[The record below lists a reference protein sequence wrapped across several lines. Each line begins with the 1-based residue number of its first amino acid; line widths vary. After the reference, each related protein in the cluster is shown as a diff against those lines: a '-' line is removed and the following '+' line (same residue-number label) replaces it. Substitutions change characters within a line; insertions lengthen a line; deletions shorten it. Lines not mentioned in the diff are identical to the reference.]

1 MATLGSLALFAIFL
15 CIIVS
20 MYGGGFATVPAY
32 LADLFGTKMVGAIH
46 GRLLTAWSVAG
57 VLGPVIVNYIRD
69 FQIDSG
75 VPRTQAY
82 NVIMY
87 ILAALLVLGFICNA
101 LIRPVDPKH
110 HLKTDDAEAAAIT
123 KSAASMTPSAPAPV
137 ALTPAVAMAWLA
149 VWIPIGWGVWATLAK
164 ASVLFRH

>member
-1 MATLGSLALFAIFL
+1 
-15 CIIVS
+15 
-20 MYGGGFATVPAY
+20 
-32 LADLFGTKMVGAIH
+32 
-46 GRLLTAWSVAG
+46 
-57 VLGPVIVNYIRD
+57 VNYIRD

-87 ILAALLVLGFICNA
+87 ILAALLVLGFICNM
-101 LIRPVDPKH
+101 LIKPVDPQH
-110 HLKTDDAEAAAIT
+110 HMKTDAAEAAALT
-123 KSAASMTPSAPAPV
+123 KTAAVTSASVPTQGGLTPVV
-137 ALTPAVAMAWLA
+137 ALAWLA